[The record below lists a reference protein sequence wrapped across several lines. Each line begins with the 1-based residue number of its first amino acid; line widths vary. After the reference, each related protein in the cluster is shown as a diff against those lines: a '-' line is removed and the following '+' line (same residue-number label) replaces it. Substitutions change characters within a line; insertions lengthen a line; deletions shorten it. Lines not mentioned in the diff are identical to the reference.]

1 MRTNLACST
10 KSLTTFTLSLTA
22 IVVDDMLMASKPV
35 SANDNLLAHLRKHFR
50 MKDLGEPRFV
60 LGMHVSRPS
69 LHHITVSQSLYIR
82 KVAEKF
88 KLTHSRYQG

>member
-1 MRTNLACST
+1 
-10 KSLTTFTLSLTA
+10 
-22 IVVDDMLMASKPV
+22 MLMASKPV

-88 KLTHSRYQG
+88 KLTGICPHTHSRYQG